1 MQLTNLTRI
10 STALS
15 IVLVLATPTS
25 LKAQTSPM
33 LGNWLEPGGA
43 VIQIEACSSGIC
55 LRLISLAPDNPANV
69 DNQNPDPAKRSR
81 PLCNLEIGSSF
92 HLDDAT
98 HASGGTLYDPKSGRT
113 YHGTITLDGNVLR
126 LRGYI
131 GVPLFGRTETWR
143 RAQIGQGRGC

>member
-1 MQLTNLTRI
+1 MQPTNIVRI
-10 STALS
+10 CAVFSVLLAL
-15 IVLVLATPTS
+15 APAS
-25 LKAQTSPM
+25 LRAQTSPM

-43 VIQIEACSSGIC
+43 VIQVATCSAGIC
-55 LRLISLAPDNPANV
+55 LRLISLEPNAPSKV
-69 DNQNPDPAKRSR
+69 DDQNPDLAKRSR

-92 HLDDAT
+92 HLDNAT

-126 LRGYI
+126 LRGYV

-143 RAQIGQGRGC
+143 RAQIGQSRGC